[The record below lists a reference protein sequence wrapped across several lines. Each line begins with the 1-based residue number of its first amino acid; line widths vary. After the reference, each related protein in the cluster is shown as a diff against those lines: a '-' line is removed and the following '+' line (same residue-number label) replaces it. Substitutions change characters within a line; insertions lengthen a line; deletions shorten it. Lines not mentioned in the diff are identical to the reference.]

1 MCTGAYIYYELGV
14 ITTQVVREG
23 SRNCVIGEI
32 KEPVWAVATAWNLN
46 RTEEEKD
53 GCKGGHPAQPA
64 VTIRN

>member
-32 KEPVWAVATAWNLN
+32 KEPVWAAAIAQNL

-53 GCKGGHPAQPA
+53 GCKGGYPAQPA
-64 VTIRN
+64 VTIQN